1 MLTQLYIENF
11 VLVEQLTIDFKTGLN
26 IFTGETGAGKTI
38 IISALNAILGERV
51 TVDLI
56 RTGEEKAVITGMFT
70 ADTPAIYEMLK
81 EAGIS
86 ISGNGDELLL
96 QREIQQN
103 GKHVCRINGR
113 PVTLS
118 MLSDVGRAL
127 IDIHGQHQHQ
137 SLLSPQ
143 VQLYLLDRFGGLL
156 ELKEQV
162 NNIYRQFIGLKE
174 ELKKLSI
181 NEIEKEKQMSLL
193 SFEIDEINRAN
204 LQLNEDTAIIEEI
217 HLLHHVQKLNT
228 LSMKAYETLYESDGA
243 IYSSMYQV
251 LKNISEIAEIDAS
264 MQSNVS
270 EAEGCYY
277 QIEALA
283 FRLKEYAE
291 KCCAN
296 PARLEECEARLN
308 VINNLK
314 RKYDQDIANILSY
327 RDEAVKRLNTITH
340 QEEEMAR
347 IEAEK
352 QKAAGILSQMAA
364 TLSQKRR
371 ESSKKLMQ
379 MVENELRELAM
390 KHCQFI
396 VDLRMTE
403 EAKGSGHEASVTFE
417 GKEMKIFPYGF
428 DEARFLICPN
438 PGEAAKPLSDIAS
451 GGELSRIMLAI
462 KGILAKVDEI
472 PTLVFD
478 EIDTGV
484 GGKTAQMVAEK
495 LKSIGQ
501 SHQVICITHLP
512 MIASFA
518 DHHLYVEK
526 KVSKENRTITQVRTI
541 EGEERV
547 YEIATMLGGG
557 SSSGGVSHSGGGSS
571 SGGVS
576 HSGEEISISISVS
589 EASLR
594 HAQELILSAHNSML
608 KFLVP

>member
-11 VLVEQLTIDFKTGLN
+11 ILVEQLTIDFKPGLN

-56 RTGEEKAVITGMFT
+56 RTGEERAVITGMFT
-70 ADTPAIYEMLK
+70 IETPSIHEMLK

-86 ISGNGDELLL
+86 TVGNGCELLL

-113 PVTLS
+113 PVTLG
-118 MLSDVGRAL
+118 MLSDVGRTL

-143 VQLYLLDRFGGLL
+143 VQLHLLDRYGGLL

-162 NNIYRQFIGLKE
+162 NHTYRQFTELIE
-174 ELKKLSI
+174 ELKRLSI
-181 NEIEKEKQMSLL
+181 NEAEKDKQMSLL
-193 SFEIDEINRAN
+193 SFEIDEINRAK
-204 LQLNEDTAIIEEI
+204 LQINEDNSITEEI
-217 HLLHHVQKLNT
+217 HLLHHAQRLNT
-228 LSMKAYETLYESDGA
+228 LAIKAYETLYESDGA
-243 IYSSMYQV
+243 IYPKMYQA
-251 LKNISEIAEIDAS
+251 LKNIQEIAEIDAS
-264 MQSNVS
+264 MQANVS

-283 FRLKEYAE
+283 FRLKEYAG
-291 KCCAN
+291 KCCIDS
-296 PARLEECEARLN
+296 ARLEECEARLDL
-308 VINNLK
+308 INNLK
-314 RKYDQDIANILSY
+314 RKYGQDIEKILAY
-327 RDEAVKRLNTITH
+327 AEEAAKRLNAITH
-340 QEEEMAR
+340 QEEEMIR

-352 QKAAGILSQMAA
+352 QKVSGILSQMAS
-364 TLSQKRR
+364 TLSQKRQ
-371 ESSKKLMQ
+371 EASKKLVLE
-379 MVENELRELAM
+379 VENELRELAM
-390 KHCQFI
+390 KHCQFL
-396 VDLRMTE
+396 VDLRQVE
-403 EAKGSGHEASVTFE
+403 KAAGSRQDTRDEYLLPVILADTSRE
-417 GKEMKIFPYGF
+417 QLQPCLKIFSHGF
-428 DEARFLICPN
+428 DEACFLICPN
-438 PGEAAKPLSDIAS
+438 LGETARPLSDIAS

-526 KVSKENRTITQVRTI
+526 KVSKENRTTTQVRPLNKT
-541 EGEERV
+541 ERIH
-547 YEIATMLGGG
+547 EIAIMLGGG
-557 SSSGGVSHSGGGSS
+557 STSGGGSTGS
-571 SGGVS
+571 RPSASGN
-576 HSGEEISISISVS
+576 VS

-594 HAQELILSAHNSML
+594 HAEELILSREEG
-608 KFLVP
+608 

>member
-11 VLVEQLTIDFKTGLN
+11 VLVEQLTINFKPGLN

-51 TVDLI
+51 TIDLI
-56 RTGEEKAVITGMFT
+56 RTGEERAVITGMFT
-70 ADTPAIYEMLK
+70 IDTPSIHEILK

-86 ISGNGDELLL
+86 VVGNGDELLL

-103 GKHVCRINGR
+103 GKHICRINGR
-113 PVTLS
+113 PVTLG
-118 MLSDVGRAL
+118 MLSDVGRTL

-143 VQLYLLDRFGGLL
+143 VQLHLLDRYGGLL

-162 NNIYRQFIGLKE
+162 NHIYRQFTELIE
-174 ELKKLSI
+174 ELKRLSI
-181 NEIEKEKQMSLL
+181 NETEKMRQMSLL
-193 SFEIDEINRAN
+193 SFEIDEINRAK
-204 LQLNEDTAIIEEI
+204 LQLNEDDSITEEI
-217 HLLHHVQKLNT
+217 HLLHHAQRLNT
-228 LSMKAYETLYESDGA
+228 LAIKAYETLYESDGA
-243 IYSSMYQV
+243 IYSKMYQV
-251 LKNISEIAEIDAS
+251 LKNIHEIAEIDTS
-264 MQSNVS
+264 MQANVS

-283 FRLKEYAE
+283 FRLKEYAG
-291 KCCAN
+291 KCCTDS
-296 PARLEECEARLN
+296 ARLEECEARLDL
-308 VINNLK
+308 INNLK
-314 RKYDQDIANILSY
+314 RKYGQDIERILFY
-327 RDEAVKRLNTITH
+327 GDEAAKRLNAITH

-347 IEAEK
+347 IETEK
-352 QKAAGILSQMAA
+352 QKIADILSQMAS
-364 TLSQKRR
+364 TLSQKRQ
-371 ESSKKLMQ
+371 EASKKLMLE
-379 MVENELRELAM
+379 VENELRELAM
-390 KHCQFI
+390 KHCQFL
-396 VDLRMTE
+396 VDLRQVEKATGSRQDTRDEYLLPVISAVSADTE
-403 EAKGSGHEASVTFE
+403 C
-417 GKEMKIFPYGF
+417 KEQSRPFPTAMKIFSHGF
-428 DEARFLICPN
+428 DEACFLICPN
-438 PGEAAKPLSDIAS
+438 LGETARPLSDIAS

-526 KVSKENRTITQVRTI
+526 KVSKENRTTTQVKPLDNT
-541 EGEERV
+541 ERIH
-547 YEIATMLGGG
+547 EIAIMLGGG
-557 SSSGGVSHSGGGSS
+557 STSGN
-571 SGGVS
+571 
-576 HSGEEISISISVS
+576 VS

-594 HAQELILSAHNSML
+594 HAEELIKGAHLEQINGKL
-608 KFLVP
+608 LD